1 LLAAHAALSDPKDS
15 RRIIDI
21 AEAVGFNSAANF
33 SRAFSK
39 EFGYSPREARNA
51 SPRLAHSV
59 GLPERNVSS
68 SFEDWL
74 KMLGN

>member
-1 LLAAHAALSDPKDS
+1 LLAAHAALSDPQDS
-15 RRIIDI
+15 RRIVDI

-51 SPRLAHSV
+51 VPHFAQPA
-59 GLPERNVSS
+59 GAFERDRPS